1 MIMENR
7 LRGLGLRDLAAVLI
21 LALLLILM
29 GIPTLAQSRRLNR
42 REACAV
48 NLRAIGWQA
57 KIYANDNNERWMVPP
72 FKRALVDNGGIDYL
86 AGDRVNVPATD
97 PGEVGYARE
106 DQSTADPLGD
116 GGSSAVSVTR
126 AYWMLV
132 RSGDLDAQTFICPAS
147 RDAADPAMVPE
158 WYYDFGGYHNISYGY
173 QVPFGPRG
181 NGPGEWA
188 RSDMPLAADKG
199 PYYLNKFEPTFQL
212 GSKNPVAFGDPLGRW
227 RRFNS
232 PNHHGQ
238 GQNVLFADASVSF
251 EQTPAVGIHRDNIY
265 TLMVDGWDETGFNRI
280 HGESPHYAT
289 VAELPYPGQD
299 VFGLGWFS
307 STDSLI
313 YP

>member
-1 MIMENR
+1 MENR
-7 LRGLGLRDLAAVLI
+7 LRNFGLRDLAAVLI
-21 LALLLILM
+21 LTVLLILM
-29 GIPTLAQSRRLNR
+29 VIPTLAHSRRLSK
-42 REACAV
+42 REVCAL
-48 NLRAIGWQA
+48 NLMAIGIGA
-57 KIYANDNNERWMVPP
+57 KIYANDNSEFWMVP
-72 FKRALVDNGGIDYL
+72 AYDQSLIGNGGIDYL
-86 AGDRVNVPATD
+86 AADRINVPATE

-106 DQSTADPLGD
+106 NQSTSNLGD

-126 AYWMLV
+126 AFWMLV
-132 RSGDLDAQTFICPAS
+132 RSGDLGVRTFICPAS
-147 RDAADPAMVPE
+147 RDTVEPPALVPE
-158 WYYDFGGYHNISYGY
+158 SYYDFAGYDNISYGY

-181 NGPGEWA
+181 NRPSESA

-199 PYYLNKFEPTFQL
+199 PYYLNKFEPTFQT
-212 GSKNPVAFGDPLGRW
+212 GSKNPVEFGDPPGRW

-251 EQTPAVGIHRDNIY
+251 EHTPAVGIHGDNIY

-289 VAELPYPGQD
+289 VAVFPYPGQD